1 MPGPAAAAAMPV
13 AVRSGRC
20 RGGGGGSRPP
30 RRRAP
35 PLGAGTCVRRAG
47 RGGGACGGGDGKG
60 RGGGGACPPPR
71 HPKKA
76 PGGSGQPPAAAASRW
91 ERSGVRPLEGTGSGG
106 TQGGLPFPAKLRWR
120 LIEKGLKR
128 SPSPEHPRQTAG
140 GREPGDTSRSEGA
153 KERGRE
159 GRGMALMNVVSQ
171 GS

>member
-1 MPGPAAAAAMPV
+1 MPGPVAVAVAMPV

-20 RGGGGGSRPP
+20 RGGGGGGGSRPP

-76 PGGSGQPPAAAASRW
+76 PGGSGQPPAAADSRW
-91 ERSGVRPLEGTGSGG
+91 ERSGDRPLEGTGSGG
-106 TQGGLPFPAKLRWR
+106 TPRGLPVPAEPWWR
-120 LIEKGLKR
+120 LIGKGLKR
-128 SPSPEHPRQTAG
+128 SLPQGIGSERRGEKTWRHGVRG
-140 GREPGDTSRSEGA
+140 LRSGA
-153 KERGRE
+153 
-159 GRGMALMNVVSQ
+159 GRGWVWH
-171 GS
+171 